1 MKHKLLSGAIAL
13 LSAAVASS
21 GLADSCWTV
30 TIANHAGKIS
40 YDGWTLAFSGE
51 NNGGIIINSG
61 NDNTLAGDGGVLD
74 LSLPMRDGNGNEYY
88 VRAIGQKAFRQAEN
102 PFLVVSKIKEVR
114 LGGSVANIDAYAFS
128 GCTNLTNVVPFIPD
142 SVTVLGK
149 NAFYNCP
156 ISCKLTVR
164 SVKKIPEAAFYATA
178 FGEAEL
184 PGVTNI
190 DYRAFY
196 GNGAIS
202 NVVFGAE
209 RVGFAS
215 SAVANGYGNAC
226 FCHATET
233 ARFYF
238 PGKAPYLPQNDADG
252 SGQGHTGTLNLFG
265 QRVRDRTIYG
275 SWKVDPD
282 GWNEILSQVGK
293 PKTEIPGTFPGQD
306 ESVRRVMGK
315 LFYWQEK
322 SAGTSNSAWLID
334 WRSPLDP
341 QTGMAII
348 FR

>member
-1 MKHKLLSGAIAL
+1 MKNKLLSGAIAL
-13 LSAAVASS
+13 LSAAVASQALS
-21 GLADSCWTV
+21 DPCWTV
-30 TIANHAGKIS
+30 TIADKAGTIS
-40 YDGWTLAFSGE
+40 YDGWTLTFSNE
-51 NNGGIIINSG
+51 NKGGIVIKPG
-61 NDNTLAGDGGVLD
+61 NTVEGDGGVLD
-74 LSLPMRDGNGNEYY
+74 LSLPMRDGSGNEYY
-88 VRAIGQKAFRQAEN
+88 VRAIDQKAFRPSDN
-102 PFLVVSKIKEVR
+102 PSLDVSKLKELR
-114 LGGSVANIDAYAFS
+114 LGDRIASIAMNAFN
-128 GCTNLTNVVPFIPD
+128 GCTSLTNVVPFIPD

-164 SVKKIPEAAFYATA
+164 NVEMIPESAFYATA

-190 DYRAFY
+190 DYRAFF

-202 NVVFGAE
+202 NVVFSAE

-215 SAVANGYGNAC
+215 SSSDNGYGNAC

-252 SGQGHTGTLNLFG
+252 SGQGHTGTFNLFG
-265 QRVRDRTIYG
+265 QNVKDRAIYG

-293 PKTEIPGTFPGQD
+293 PRSEISGTFPGQD
-306 ESVRRVMGK
+306 ESVRRVVGK
-315 LFYWQEK
+315 LFYWQNK
-322 SAGTSNSAWLID
+322 SQGTSNSAWLID

-341 QTGMAII
+341 QTGMSII

>member
-1 MKHKLLSGAIAL
+1 MQNKLLSGTVAL
-13 LSAAVASS
+13 LSAIVASS
-21 GLADSCWTV
+21 CLADPCWTV
-30 TIANHAGKIS
+30 TIDNHAGTIS
-40 YDGWTLAFSGE
+40 YDGWTLTFSNE
-51 NNGGIIINSG
+51 SKGGIVIKSG
-61 NDNTLAGDGGVLD
+61 NILVGEGGVLD
-74 LSLPMRDGNGNEYY
+74 LSLPMRDGNANEYY
-88 VRAIGQKAFRQAEN
+88 VRSIDQKAFRPGDN
-102 PFLVVSKIKEVR
+102 PSLDVSKLKELR
-114 LGGSVANIDAYAFS
+114 LGDRIASIAMNAFN
-128 GCTNLTNVVPFIPD
+128 GCTSLTNVVPFIPD

-164 SVKKIPEAAFYATA
+164 SVEKIPEAAFYATA

-196 GNGAIS
+196 GNGTIS
-202 NVVFGAE
+202 NVVFSAE

-215 SAVANGYGNAC
+215 STAGNGYGNSC
-226 FCHATET
+226 FFHATET

-238 PGKAPYLPQNDADG
+238 PGKAPYLPQDGTDG

-265 QRVRDRTIYG
+265 QNVRDRAIYG

-293 PKTEIPGTFPGQD
+293 PKAEISGTFPGRD
-306 ESVRRVMGK
+306 ETVRAVKGK
-315 LFYWQEK
+315 LFYWQNK
-322 SAGTSNSAWLID
+322 SQGTSNSAWLID

-341 QTGMAII
+341 QTGMTLI